1 MLAQKLEKS
10 GAGRP
15 VLSQLAQAQKP
26 ISDLRAASMK
36 MGFAFAI
43 CAALLMGAG
52 QIAKHAQGKAS
63 TPATEAHLSAK
74 RTNLSATA
82 ELAKQDPSTRLRIL
96 KSYRNPPLTFE
107 ENRGQIDPQVK
118 FLSRSAGYTLFLT
131 ADEAVLSVTEN
142 KPSDKRPRTNRG
154 NDVQEPPVVDRRL
167 PRSESE
173 QQARTPHLVMKLV
186 GSNRHAT
193 VSGVDELPGKSN
205 FFIGNDPKKWRSN
218 VPTYA
223 KVKYEEV
230 YSGIDLVYYGN
241 QQQLEFDFVVAPG
254 ADPRRIRFDI
264 RGTKRIRRDENGDL
278 VLKMEMGED
287 EIRWHKPIA
296 YQEKNGTRQLVATH
310 YAVKDKNRVAF
321 EMAGYDVHRPLYI
334 DPLIYSTY
342 LGGNGEDRG
351 TGIAVDSAGNAYVT
365 GATSSS
371 NFPTVNPLQPAFEG
385 VGYDAF
391 VAKIN
396 PMGSGLVYSTYFGGS
411 GLDVAQGIAVDS
423 AGNVYVTGI
432 TQSTDFPTMNP
443 LQASYGGGDQ
453 DAFVAKINAAGSAL
467 VYSTYLGGDGNDLGY
482 GIAVDS
488 AGNAYV
494 TGATSSTNFPTMN
507 PLQPAF
513 GGGNDDAFVT
523 KINESGSALVYST
536 YLGGS
541 GSDVAQ
547 GVAVDSSGN
556 AYITGGTSSTG
567 FPTANPV
574 QPAYGGGED
583 DAFVTK
589 INPTG
594 SALVY
599 STYLG
604 GSGTD
609 ESQGVAVDGPGN
621 AYVTGATSSNNFPTT
636 NPLQPAFAGEDDAFV
651 TKIDPTGSALI
662 YSTYLGGSGTD
673 ESQGVAVD
681 SSGNAYVTGST
692 NSANFPTVNPL
703 QSAIGGSGQNAF
715 VTKLNPTGSSL
726 SYSTYFGGS
735 GNAGDGGTGIA
746 VDSAGNAYVTG
757 STSSI
762 NFPRMNPLQPAFGGG
777 DGDAF
782 VAKFGATGTGTDFS
796 LSTATGNNCP
806 AEGNCSTSATVSA
819 GQTATYNLQ
828 ISPVNGFNGT
838 VALSCDDALAKSTC
852 SLSVSSVTVSG
863 AAASAFTVSVS
874 TSAGSIIGPQMKQPN
889 MRPSARIVFPLLAV
903 LMVALL
909 LATSTGQ
916 AKQSKRRLVVALAP
930 LVFSLAWLSA
940 CGSSGGNGGGGNN
953 GTPSGT
959 VTINGTSNGVNR
971 PLSLTLN
978 VDQ

>member
-1 MLAQKLEKS
+1 
-10 GAGRP
+10 
-15 VLSQLAQAQKP
+15 
-26 ISDLRAASMK
+26 MK
-36 MGFAFAI
+36 MEFAVAI

-52 QIAKHAQGKAS
+52 QIAKHAQGEPS
-63 TPATEAHLSAK
+63 TPAIETHVSPK
-74 RTNLSATA
+74 RTHLSATA
-82 ELAKQDPSTRLRIL
+82 GLAKQDPSTRLRIL
-96 KSYRNPPLTFE
+96 KSYSNLPLTFE

-131 ADEAVLSVTEN
+131 ADGAVLSVPESKRN
-142 KPSDKRPRTNRG
+142 DKRPRTNPG
-154 NDVQEPPVVDRRL
+154 NDVEEPPIVDRRL
-167 PRSESE
+167 PGSESE
-173 QQARTPHLVMKLV
+173 QRATNPHLVTKLV
-186 GSNRHAT
+186 GANPHAT
-193 VSGVDELPGKSN
+193 VSGVNELPGKSN
-205 FFIGNDPKKWRSN
+205 FFIGNDPKKWRRN

-254 ADPRRIRFDI
+254 ADPRRIRFDV

-310 YAVKDKNRVAF
+310 YAVRDKNRVSF
-321 EMAGYDVHRPLYI
+321 EMAGYDTHRPLYI

-351 TGIAVDSAGNAYVT
+351 TGIAVDGAGNAYVT

-371 NFPTVNPLQPAFEG
+371 NFPTMNPLQPAFEG

-423 AGNVYVTGI
+423 EGNAYVTGI

-443 LQASYGGGDQ
+443 VQPAYGGGDQ
-453 DAFVAKINAAGSAL
+453 DAFVAKINPTGSAL
-467 VYSTYLGGDGNDLGY
+467 VYSTYLGGDENDLGY
-482 GIAVDS
+482 AIAVDS
-488 AGNAYV
+488 ARNAYV

-507 PLQPAF
+507 PLQPAY
-513 GGGNDDAFVT
+513 GGGDDDAFVT
-523 KINESGSALVYST
+523 KINESGSALAYST

-547 GVAVDSSGN
+547 GIAVDRAFN
-556 AYITGGTSSTG
+556 AYVTGGTSSTG
-567 FPTANPV
+567 FPTMNPV
-574 QPAYGGGED
+574 QPAYGGGDD

-589 INPTG
+589 INPAG
-594 SALVY
+594 SALIY
-599 STYLG
+599 STFLG
-604 GSGTD
+604 GSGSD
-609 ESQGVAVDGPGN
+609 ESQGVAVDRAGN
-621 AYVTGATSSNNFPTT
+621 AYVTGSTSSNNFPTT
-636 NPLQPAFAGEDDAFV
+636 NPLQAAFGGEDDAFV
-651 TKIDPTGSALI
+651 TKIDPTGSPLI
-662 YSTYLGGSGTD
+662 YSTYLGGNGSD
-673 ESQGVAVD
+673 VAQGVAVD
-681 SSGNAYVTGST
+681 SAGNAYVTGST
-692 NSANFPTVNPL
+692 NSTNFPTVNPL

-715 VTKLNPTGSSL
+715 VTELNPTGSAL
-726 SYSTYFGGS
+726 AYSTYFGGS

-746 VDSAGNAYVTG
+746 VDTAGNAYVTG
-757 STSSI
+757 ATSSA

-782 VAKFGATGTGTDFS
+782 VAKFGAASTGTDFS

-806 AEGNCSTSATVSA
+806 AEGNCSTSATVNA
-819 GQTATYNLQ
+819 GQTATYNLEV
-828 ISPVNGFNGT
+828 SPVNGFNGT
-838 VALSCDDALAKSTC
+838 VGLSCDDALAKSMC
-852 SLSVSSVTVSG
+852 SLSLSSVTVSG
-863 AAASAFTVSVS
+863 ATASAFTVSVS
-874 TSAGSIIGPQMKQPN
+874 TSAGSIVGPQTEQPN
-889 MRPSARIVFPLLAV
+889 MRPLARIVFPLLAV
-903 LMVALL
+903 LMIALL
-909 LATSTGQ
+909 LATSTAE
-916 AKQSKRRLVVALAP
+916 AKRSERRFVVALAL
-930 LVFSLAWLSA
+930 LVFCLAWLGA

-959 VTINGTSNGVNR
+959 VTINGNSNGVNR